1 MDKKLNDIICSM
13 QNKLLSS
20 SLVSMKAKDEDDF
33 DMMFDT
39 LPIPEEV
46 RNNLHLTTEE
56 EKSLIRSVFKKSMF
70 LPNATTY
77 EDNVG
82 NIYVNDGGL
91 LCGVIYKI
99 DCDKNITIYGR
110 K

>member
-1 MDKKLNDIICSM
+1 
-13 QNKLLSS
+13 
-20 SLVSMKAKDEDDF
+20 
-33 DMMFDT
+33 
-39 LPIPEEV
+39 
-46 RNNLHLTTEE
+46 
-56 EKSLIRSVFKKSMF
+56 MF